1 MVKIKLDEEWS
12 INDYGSHY
20 ELVKFTG
27 KTQEIKEKSGKVRV
41 NQIYDHQSYPP
52 SLEAAIRSYIRRKGA
67 EIEDEVTL
75 NIYVDRFEKANQLI
89 REDLRKRGFLE

>member
-20 ELVKFTG
+20 ELVKYTG
-27 KTQEIKEKSGKVRV
+27 KTQELKEKNGKIRV

-52 SLEAAIRSYIRRKGA
+52 TLDAAIRGYIRRKGA
-67 EIEDEVTL
+67 ELEDEVSL
-75 NIYVDRFEKANQLI
+75 LGYVERFEKASQAI
-89 REDLRKRGFLE
+89 REDLRT